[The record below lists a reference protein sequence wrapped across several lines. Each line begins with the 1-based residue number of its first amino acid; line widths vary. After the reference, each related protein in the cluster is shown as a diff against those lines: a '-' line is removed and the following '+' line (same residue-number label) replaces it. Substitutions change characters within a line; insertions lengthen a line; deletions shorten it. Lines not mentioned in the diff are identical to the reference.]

1 MSKALLITN
10 DFPPRPGGI
19 QSYVHAL
26 ATRLPADSLVVYT
39 ASWRNEAEQR
49 AFDAAQ
55 PFPIVR
61 HPRSLLLPNPWT
73 ARRSQELV
81 REHGADSVWFGA
93 AAPFALLANAV
104 RSAGAK
110 RVVASTHGHEV
121 GWSMTPGARQALGRI
136 GSTVDTVTYVS
147 HYALRR
153 VRRAFGPGVDF
164 VRLAPGVDAERFQP
178 DPQLRGAMRERHGF
192 GEAPVLLCLARL
204 VPRKGQDVLIKAM
217 PKVLREVPDALLV
230 IVGSGPCEKN
240 LRKLA
245 DEHGVTDRVRFIGR
259 VPEEDLPAWYAMADV
274 FAMPCRTRGKGL
286 DVEGLGIV
294 FLEASAAGLPVI
306 AGDSGGAPETVREGE
321 TGTVVSGRSV
331 QEVGDAAVRLLS
343 DPIRASKMGVA
354 GRAWV
359 QESWGWDTSAA
370 KLAELLDL

>member
-26 ATRLPADSLVVYT
+26 AMRLPADSLVVYT
-39 ASWRNEAEQR
+39 ASWKHEEEQR
-49 AFDAAQ
+49 RFDAAQ

-81 REHGADSVWFGA
+81 REHGVDSVWFGA

-104 RSAGAK
+104 REAGVK

-121 GWSMTPGARQALGRI
+121 GWSMTPGARQALRRI

-147 HYALRR
+147 QYALRR

-178 DPQLRGAMRERHGF
+178 DSQLRETMREQHGF

-217 PKVLREVPDALLV
+217 PTVLRHIPDAVLA
-230 IVGSGPCEKN
+230 IVGGGPCEKN
-240 LRKLA
+240 LRELA
-245 DEHGVTDRVRFIGR
+245 EECGVAEHVRFAGR
-259 VPEEDLPAWYAMADV
+259 VPEDDLPAWYAMADV
-274 FAMPCRTRGKGL
+274 FAMPCRTRGWGL

-331 QEVGDAAVRLLS
+331 PEVADAAVRLLS
-343 DPIRASKMGVA
+343 DSLQASKMGAA

-359 QESWGWDTSAA
+359 QESWGWDASAV

>member
-39 ASWRNEAEQR
+39 ASWKYEEEQR
-49 AFDAAQ
+49 RFDAAQ

-61 HPRSLLLPNPWT
+61 HPRPLLLPNPWT

-81 REHGADSVWFGA
+81 REHGIDSVWFGA

-104 RSAGAK
+104 REAGAK
-110 RVVASTHGHEV
+110 RIVASTHGHEV
-121 GWSMTPGARQALGRI
+121 GWSMTPGARQALRRI

-147 HYALRR
+147 QYALRR

-164 VRLAPGVDAERFQP
+164 VRVAPGVDSQRFQP
-178 DPQLRGAMRERHGF
+178 DSQLREAMREEHGF
-192 GEAPVLLCLARL
+192 GDAPVLLCLARL

-217 PKVLREVPDALLV
+217 PRVLRQVPGALLV
-230 IVGSGPCEKN
+230 IVGGGPCEKN
-240 LRKLA
+240 LRELA
-245 DEHGVTDRVRFIGR
+245 QEHGVAEHVRFVGR

-274 FAMPCRTRGKGL
+274 FAMPCRTRGWGL

-331 QEVGDAAVRLLS
+331 PEVADAAVRLLS
-343 DPIRASKMGVA
+343 DVLQSSKMGAA

-359 QESWGWDTSAA
+359 QESWGWDTSAR
-370 KLAELLDL
+370 KLAELLNL

>member
-1 MSKALLITN
+1 M
-10 DFPPRPGGI
+10 
-19 QSYVHAL
+19 HAL

-39 ASWRNEAEQR
+39 ASWKNDEEQR
-49 AFDAAQ
+49 RFDAAQ

-61 HPRSLLLPNPWT
+61 HPRSLLLPSPWT

-81 REHGADSVWFGA
+81 REHGVESVWFGA

-104 RSAGAK
+104 RAAGAQ

-121 GWSMTPGARQALGRI
+121 GWSMTPGARQALRRI

-147 HYALRR
+147 QYALRR

-178 DPQLRGAMRERHGF
+178 DPQAREAMREQHRV

-204 VPRKGQDVLIKAM
+204 VPRKGQDVLIGAM
-217 PKVLREVPDALLV
+217 PRILREVPDALLV
-230 IVGSGPCEKN
+230 IVGSGPCEKH
-240 LRKLA
+240 LRRLA
-245 DEHGVTDRVRFIGR
+245 EQHGVADRVRFVGR
-259 VPEEDLPAWYAMADV
+259 VQEEELPAWYAMADV
-274 FAMPCRTRGKGL
+274 FAMPCRTRGRGL

-294 FLEASAAGLPVI
+294 FLEASAVGLPVI

-321 TGTVVSGRSV
+321 TGTVVSGRAV
-331 QEVGDAAVRLLS
+331 PDVANAAVRLLS
-343 DPIRASKMGVA
+343 DKLCASKMGVA

-359 QESWGWDTSAA
+359 QESWSWDASAQT
-370 KLAELLDL
+370 LAELLRLS